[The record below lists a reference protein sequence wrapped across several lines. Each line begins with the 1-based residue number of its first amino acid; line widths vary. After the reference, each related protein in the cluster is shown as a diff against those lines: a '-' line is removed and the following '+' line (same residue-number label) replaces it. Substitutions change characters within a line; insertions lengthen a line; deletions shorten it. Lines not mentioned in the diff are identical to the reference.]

1 MSLRDWSNF
10 LLIQL
15 SDFQLLV
22 HPLEANKLVF
32 KLVAEKLMSLDDW
45 RSCGSLKLM
54 VGVMSVEMTL
64 VMFLSGDSLVSFQ
77 M

>member
-1 MSLRDWSNF
+1 
-10 LLIQL
+10 
-15 SDFQLLV
+15 
-22 HPLEANKLVF
+22 
-32 KLVAEKLMSLDDW
+32 MSLDDC